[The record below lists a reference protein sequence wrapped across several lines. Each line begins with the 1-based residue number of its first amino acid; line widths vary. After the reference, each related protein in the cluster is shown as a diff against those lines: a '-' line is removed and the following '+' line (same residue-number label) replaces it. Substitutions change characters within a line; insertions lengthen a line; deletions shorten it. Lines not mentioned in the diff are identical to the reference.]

1 MKDRGLG
8 PKFSRTANSSEIKS
22 FLDNLQKEKMYKR
35 KLGIARQQN
44 LENPSEMNRQA
55 IQDLQF
61 QLENMKMIILRQKS
75 IKGFYIEPSTAYV
88 NKEAE
93 LQVLLSELKLAG
105 GGSSSFDD
113 DNNNNNLKRKSGR
126 RRK

>member
-1 MKDRGLG
+1 
-8 PKFSRTANSSEIKS
+8 
-22 FLDNLQKEKMYKR
+22 
-35 KLGIARQQN
+35 
-44 LENPSEMNRQA
+44 
-55 IQDLQF
+55 
-61 QLENMKMIILRQKS
+61 MIILRQKS

-113 DNNNNNLKRKSGR
+113 DNNNNNLKRKSNR

>member
-1 MKDRGLG
+1 
-8 PKFSRTANSSEIKS
+8 
-22 FLDNLQKEKMYKR
+22 
-35 KLGIARQQN
+35 
-44 LENPSEMNRQA
+44 MNRQA

-61 QLENMKMIILRQKS
+61 QVENMKMIILRQKS

-113 DNNNNNLKRKSGR
+113 NNNNNLKRKSSR